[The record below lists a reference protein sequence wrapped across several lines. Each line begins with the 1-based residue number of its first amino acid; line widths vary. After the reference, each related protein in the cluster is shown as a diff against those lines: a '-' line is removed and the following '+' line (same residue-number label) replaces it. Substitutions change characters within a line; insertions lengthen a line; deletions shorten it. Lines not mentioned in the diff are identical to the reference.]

1 MFDYLIDQT
10 NVPSL
15 EHLLVAPFGLRLG
28 LNALIDYEIKQA
40 KKGHEAY
47 ILVKLNAVQDE
58 GMIAKL
64 YAASQAGVRVE
75 LIVRGIGCLVPGQP
89 GFSENISQRGL
100 VDRYLEHS
108 RVYVFA
114 HGGEEKVYVSSADW
128 MTRNLDRR
136 VEVAFPIFDE
146 ALRAEVRHLLD
157 FQRHDNVKARDFE
170 NAFIVP
176 EAGQKPVR
184 AQEATYTWLKGLKK
198 RR

>member
-1 MFDYLIDQT
+1 
-10 NVPSL
+10 
-15 EHLLVAPFGLRLG
+15 
-28 LNALIDYEIKQA
+28 
-40 KKGHEAY
+40 
-47 ILVKLNAVQDE
+47 
-58 GMIAKL
+58 MIAKL

-89 GFSENISQRGL
+89 GLSENIPQRGL

-157 FQRHDNVKARDFE
+157 LQRHDTVKARDFE
-170 NAFIVP
+170 NNFIQP
-176 EAGQKPVR
+176 AAGAKPLR
-184 AQEATYTWLKGLKK
+184 AQEATYAWLKSLKK